1 MKESAAASGG
11 KKSKQAKN
19 APAAEKP
26 AHLVVCEHVVRR
38 TIVGWKIIVT
48 HIGIQVQ
55 AMDTGEVPA
64 SLVARMVKYKLL
76 RLEKKE
82 MQARAEAKVVIM
94 MHVPAKV
101 QIYLLQAAEE
111 AAKNVS
117 AKAKGAG
124 SKGGKNTSASGKKG
138 GKGGG
143 KETPS
148 AKESTEQIIP
158 VPQKEPTKLRKR
170 GEEDTALQTIG
181 NAITIYSI
189 VTYG

>member
-1 MKESAAASGG
+1 M
-11 KKSKQAKN
+11 
-19 APAAEKP
+19 
-26 AHLVVCEHVVRR
+26 
-38 TIVGWKIIVT
+38 
-48 HIGIQVQ
+48 
-55 AMDTGEVPA
+55 PA

-82 MQARAEAKVVIM
+82 MQARAEAKVVT
-94 MHVPAKV
+94 MHFPVMI
-101 QIYLLQAAEE
+101 QIYFLQAAEE

-117 AKAKGAG
+117 AKGKGAG
-124 SKGGKNTSASGKKG
+124 SKGGKNTSGSAKKA

-181 NAITIYSI
+181 NAFAIYNSD
-189 VTYG
+189 TYDLTYICVCV